1 MGDVAMAANDL
12 RRYLRELRE
21 SVGLS
26 QPELAS
32 AVGWSVRALSEY
44 ETGGATDIKATR
56 LAQVLRVLKGSAEE
70 ALRLA
75 CAGEEQEL
83 DEQHRRVIRARVLAL
98 SAELDDDRL
107 DELLS
112 LINELRSDPALLAC
126 LVGYAN
132 RLLEERAGHPANNGS
147 APRERPS
154 LNESR
159 R

>member
-56 LAQVLRVLKGSAEE
+56 LGQVLRVLKGSAEE

-83 DEQHRRVIRARVLAL
+83 DKQHRRVIRARVLAL
-98 SAELDDDRL
+98 AAELDDDRL
-107 DELLS
+107 HELLS
-112 LINELRSDPALLAC
+112 LINELRSDPVLLGY

-132 RLLEERAGHPANNGS
+132 RLLEERAAHPANNGS

-154 LNESR
+154 PNESR